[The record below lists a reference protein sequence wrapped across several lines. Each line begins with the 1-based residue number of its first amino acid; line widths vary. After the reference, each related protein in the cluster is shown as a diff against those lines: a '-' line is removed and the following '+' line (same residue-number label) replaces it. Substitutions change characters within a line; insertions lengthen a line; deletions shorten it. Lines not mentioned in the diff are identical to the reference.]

1 MESQQ
6 AFTSLPR
13 LAGRLTA
20 ELIGRSPQ
28 GLNACDEYELE
39 LRGHKIAAIENLGA
53 TQNQFD
59 SIDLSDNEIVKLEGF
74 PPLPRLHTL
83 VLCNNR
89 IARVS
94 KGLEAQLPA
103 LRSVVLTNNR
113 LGSLADLDPLVG
125 LPRLTHLSLVGNPVT
140 RLPEYRLYAVHVLKH
155 LKVLDFRKV
164 KQTERDAAAAKFG
177 GADGEKAAAAARS
190 KTFAVGSVGG
200 AEAMD
205 AEGAS
210 RRRKGRRRSSS
221 WPSRRPSPTRRR
233 SRRCSDWR
241 RRSARARSPRTSSC
255 DDADARARVETR
267 TRRGYHPRVRP
278 RDAIE
283 APRVLLHLL
292 LGVSTR
298 MFFPW
303 RLRGAKRIR
312 QASRTV
318 ILRFRVR
325 TPAVGEARSAALAS
339 HVGGGCAPAW
349 SDGASPPASAFMNA
363 KRTFVSSTFSLAK

>member
-74 PPLPRLHTL
+74 LPSPAAHPGA
-83 VLCNNR
+83 VQQPDS
-89 IARVS
+89 ARS
-94 KGLEAQLPA
+94 NSEAQLPA

-205 AEGAS
+205 AEGGEPEK
-210 RRRKGRRRSSS
+210 KGPTPQQLLALKAAIANAETLEEVQRLEEALSSGTV
-221 WPSRRPSPTRRR
+221 PS
-233 SRRCSDWR
+233 D
-241 RRSARARSPRTSSC
+241 
-255 DDADARARVETR
+255 
-267 TRRGYHPRVRP
+267 
-278 RDAIE
+278 
-283 APRVLLHLL
+283 LKL
-292 LGVSTR
+292 
-298 MFFPW
+298 
-303 RLRGAKRIR
+303 
-312 QASRTV
+312 
-318 ILRFRVR
+318 
-325 TPAVGEARSAALAS
+325 
-339 HVGGGCAPAW
+339 
-349 SDGASPPASAFMNA
+349 
-363 KRTFVSSTFSLAK
+363 

>member
-1 MESQQ
+1 M
-6 AFTSLPR
+6 
-13 LAGRLTA
+13 
-20 ELIGRSPQ
+20 
-28 GLNACDEYELE
+28 CDEYEPE

-210 RRRKGRRRSSS
+210 RRRKGT
-221 WPSRRPSPTRRR
+221 PQQLPAPGAIANAER

-255 DDADARARVETR
+255 DDADARARAETR

-278 RDAIE
+278 RDAIGSRGYCASSARGIYTHVFP
-283 APRVLLHLL
+283 AP
-292 LGVSTR
+292 S
-298 MFFPW
+298 
-303 RLRGAKRIR
+303 GAKRIC
-312 QASRTV
+312 QASQRSFAFACGPRGWRGALGGSRLT
-318 ILRFRVR
+318 
-325 TPAVGEARSAALAS
+325 SAAA
-339 HVGGGCAPAW
+339 APRP
-349 SDGASPPASAFMNA
+349 GRMGRHLPPSAFMNA

>member
-205 AEGAS
+205 AEGGEPEK
-210 RRRKGRRRSSS
+210 KGPTPQQLLALKAAIANAETLEEVQRLEEALSSGTV
-221 WPSRRPSPTRRR
+221 PS
-233 SRRCSDWR
+233 D
-241 RRSARARSPRTSSC
+241 
-255 DDADARARVETR
+255 
-267 TRRGYHPRVRP
+267 
-278 RDAIE
+278 
-283 APRVLLHLL
+283 LKL
-292 LGVSTR
+292 
-298 MFFPW
+298 
-303 RLRGAKRIR
+303 
-312 QASRTV
+312 
-318 ILRFRVR
+318 
-325 TPAVGEARSAALAS
+325 
-339 HVGGGCAPAW
+339 
-349 SDGASPPASAFMNA
+349 
-363 KRTFVSSTFSLAK
+363 